1 MGAVSTAPDRSP
13 VDGTA
18 AGSEGE
24 GAGLSIGPGPIGPG
38 PIDPG
43 TIDPGAIDPGTIDP
57 GTIDPGTI
65 DPGRAGPGRGAVV
78 VVPGKALSLAKM
90 RRAPVLGPE
99 QRAALARKM
108 AEHVLR
114 VAAPLPVVVV
124 CDDEEVA
131 AWARSQGARPL
142 RQPGLGL
149 NGAVKAATTQ
159 LSAEGYRRLVVA
171 HADLPLASDLGRLA
185 ELQGIALV
193 PDRREEGTNVIS
205 LPAGCGFHFA
215 YGPGSFLRHKQ
226 EALRTGLPWRVV
238 HDPGLAWDV
247 DFPSDMAAVTL

>member
-1 MGAVSTAPDRSP
+1 
-13 VDGTA
+13 
-18 AGSEGE
+18 
-24 GAGLSIGPGPIGPG
+24 
-38 PIDPG
+38 
-43 TIDPGAIDPGTIDP
+43 
-57 GTIDPGTI
+57 
-65 DPGRAGPGRGAVV
+65 V
-78 VVPGKALSLAKM
+78 VVPVKAFSHAKM
-90 RRAPVLGPE
+90 RLAPVLGPE

-142 RQPGLGL
+142 LQPGLGL
-149 NGAVKAATTQ
+149 NGAVNAATTQ
-159 LSAEGYRRLVVA
+159 LDAEGYRRLVVA
-171 HADLPLASDLGRLA
+171 HSDLPLAGDLPRLA
-185 ELQGIALV
+185 EVHGIALV

-205 LPAGCGFHFA
+205 LPAGCGFRFA

-247 DFPSDMAAVTL
+247 DFPSDMAAVTP